1 MTNSNL
7 KIGVLAL
14 QGAVSEHIRSLER
27 AGAESC
33 AVKTVEQLEGLD
45 GLVIPGGEST
55 VIGKL
60 MRKYGFIERIREF
73 SAAGRP
79 IFGTCAGLIVLAT
92 SIEGQEEPH
101 LGLMNMTVARNAFGR
116 QRESFETDLP
126 IEGIDEPVRAVFIRA
141 PLIREIGAD
150 VEVLAVYNGE
160 MVTAREGHLLV
171 SSFHPELTDDYRLH
185 AYFADMVRQ
194 SRTGEPK
201 G

>member
-1 MTNSNL
+1 MTTQTL

-14 QGAVSEHIRSLER
+14 QGAVSEHIRSLEQ
-27 AGAESC
+27 AGAEAV
-33 AVKTVEQLEGLD
+33 AVKKTEQLDELD

-55 VIGKL
+55 TIGKL
-60 MRKYGFIERIREF
+60 MRKYGFIERIRQF
-73 SAAGRP
+73 SQAGKP
-79 IFGTCAGLIVLAT
+79 IFGTCAGLIVLAKR
-92 SIEGQEEPH
+92 IEGQDEPH
-101 LGLMNMTVARNAFGR
+101 LGLMDMTVARNAFGR
-116 QRESFETDLP
+116 QRESFEIDLP
-126 IEGIDEPVRAVFIRA
+126 ITGIQQPVRAVFIRA

-185 AYFADMVRQ
+185 EYFTHMVRQ
-194 SRTGEPK
+194 SKTGESK